1 MDEPGPFKPVT
12 SRRTFEEAMDQIV
25 TAIRVGDL
33 KVGEKLP
40 PERDL
45 AGTMRVSRPTLREA
59 LKVLT
64 DAGLLRARRGA
75 GGGVF
80 VASDQISAELLSR
93 GAELRVSQV
102 SGVLQARRLLEPR
115 VAQLAAI
122 TGAEADFEAMQRTID
137 LQSSEPGNRD
147 RFVELD
153 QRFHL
158 VMARAT
164 RNSTVMELMTSL
176 IKRLEI
182 AYDMIY
188 RKSHEPDKG
197 IALHEET
204 LAAILSRNHDRIAI
218 AMDNHLAFL
227 EDIWE
232 LESGRAPLIDPP
244 TALLSGDVLGNSFGR
259 VGVAGDRA
267 SAGAELSKRS

>member
-1 MDEPGPFKPVT
+1 MSASFKPVA
-12 SRRTFEEAMDQIV
+12 SRRSFEEALDQIV
-25 TAIRVGDL
+25 TAIRVGEL
-33 KVGEKLP
+33 RVGDRLP

-45 AGTMRVSRPTLREA
+45 AAEMEVSRPTLREA

-64 DAGLLRARRGA
+64 DAGLVESRRGA

-80 VASDQISAELLSR
+80 VRSDELTGELLTR

-122 TGAEADFEAMQRTID
+122 TGSEEDFEAMQETID
-137 LQSSEPGNRD
+137 AQIAALGVRT
-147 RFVELD
+147 RIIELD
-153 QRFHL
+153 HRFHL

-164 RNSTVMELMTSL
+164 KNSVVMELMTSL
-176 IKRLEI
+176 IRKLEI

-188 RKSHEPDKG
+188 REDHEPSKG

-204 LAAILSRNHDRIAI
+204 LAALLSKNHDRIAI

-227 EDIWE
+227 EEVWE
-232 LESGRAPLIDPP
+232 VESGRAPLDDPP
-244 TALLSGDVLGNSFGR
+244 TVLRSGDVLVRPYGR
-259 VGVAGDRA
+259 RSTI
-267 SAGAELSKRS
+267 SAERT